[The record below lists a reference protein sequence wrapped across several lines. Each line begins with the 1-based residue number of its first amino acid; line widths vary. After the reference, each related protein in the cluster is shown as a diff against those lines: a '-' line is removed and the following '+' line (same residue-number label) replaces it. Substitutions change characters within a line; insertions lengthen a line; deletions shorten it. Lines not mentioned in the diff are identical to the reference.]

1 MNRNRVPTRVRGQTF
16 VTTSFLISCHLL
28 SLPSARDVR
37 TIDAIKQPIAM
48 TPLAIIPIILPEVKV
63 ADADADADASVLIL
77 SRLGLL
83 FTEERAGTNDLR
95 KEMYFSWKRRTRRK
109 RKKKHLSSER

>member
-48 TPLAIIPIILPEVKV
+48 TPLAIIPIILPEVKDV
-63 ADADADADASVLIL
+63 DASVLIL

-95 KEMYFSWKRRTRRK
+95 KDMYFSWKRRTRRK